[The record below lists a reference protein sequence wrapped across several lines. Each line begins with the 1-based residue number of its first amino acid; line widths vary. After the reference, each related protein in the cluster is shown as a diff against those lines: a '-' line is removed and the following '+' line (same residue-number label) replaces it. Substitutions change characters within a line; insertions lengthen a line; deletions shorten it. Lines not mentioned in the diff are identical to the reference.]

1 MRRAIPP
8 LAVALLFA
16 AAGVAPLSASLGGDQ
31 TSVQS
36 DRARMLGA
44 MRQIVQRES
53 FALHEWQS
61 GNGIVVRE
69 FLSPSGIVFGVAWQG
84 PVHPDMRQLLGPH
97 FERYQQEAAR
107 LLRSRRGHG
116 PLTVDLGDLFVQ
128 SSGHARAF
136 SGRAILTRMLPQGVG
151 TDVVR

>member
-1 MRRAIPP
+1 MRRAIIPV
-8 LAVALLFA
+8 AVAVVLV
-16 AAGVAPLSASLGGDQ
+16 AGRVAPLSASLGGDQ

-44 MRQIVQRES
+44 MRQVVQSEG

-69 FLSPSGIVFGVAWQG
+69 FLSPGGTVFGIAWQG

-116 PLTVDLGDLFVQ
+116 PLTVDLGDLVVQ

-136 SGRAILTRMLPQGVG
+136 SGHAILTRMLPPGVAAE
-151 TDVVR
+151 VVR

>member
-1 MRRAIPP
+1 MTRVRIP
-8 LAVALLFA
+8 FA
-16 AAGVAPLSASLGGDQ
+16 AALLLAAVCVAPLSASLGGDQ

-44 MRQIVQRES
+44 MRQIVQREG

-69 FLSPSGIVFGVAWQG
+69 FLSPGGTVFGIAWQG

-97 FERYQQEAAR
+97 FERYQQEAER

-116 PLTVDLGDLFVQ
+116 PLTVDLGDLVVQ
-128 SSGHARAF
+128 SSGHERAF
-136 SGRAILTRMLPQGVG
+136 RGHAVLTRMLPQGVQAE
-151 TDVVR
+151 VVR